1 MPLPGLVDYD
11 TLLIAPALVVR
22 GGAVRPVADELLAAA
37 NDPDQL
43 VDIDPTVVPV
53 RAADPLSLDDDPASL
68 GAAVAI
74 LRDAV
79 AQALPA
85 EFGLARD
92 ALGKTLAEQ
101 GDVAELDALAHALL
115 REPPNLTRAEQLGNI
130 VSIATIYGYGQDAAG
145 WLHDALVEDLNGP
158 PRPH

>member
-85 EFGLARD
+85 EFGLARPD
-92 ALGKTLAEQ
+92 GFEGRLVWWPEPEYVRLKRQLPELA
-101 GDVAELDALAHALL
+101 ALL
-115 REPPNLTRAEQLGNI
+115 GDPWRGHT
-130 VSIATIYGYGQDAAG
+130 
-145 WLHDALVEDLNGP
+145 ALCK
-158 PRPH
+158 RP